1 MAENVPNFEPKPFG
15 RYVLLN
21 KLAVG
26 GMAEIY
32 KAKTYGVDG
41 FEKVLAV
48 KRILPHCSADR
59 EFINMLVDEA
69 KLTVLLSHANIVQV
83 YDLGK
88 VGDDYFISM
97 EYIFGTNLREFMN
110 RFQEKKTRI
119 PDEMTVYIISEMCK
133 GLDYAHRKTDN
144 QGRPLNIVHRDISP
158 QNLLISYEGEVKIV
172 DFGIAKAAMNVSH
185 TMAGIL
191 KGKVAYMSPEQALG
205 KPIDHRTDIFSAG
218 LVLYEMLTGEKLFTG
233 ETQFEVLNQ
242 IRTTRVNTL
251 MLPDTIPG
259 SLKAIIAKSL
269 AYNPK
274 DRYQNAGDFQLD
286 LTKFLYSSYVD
297 FSPRNLASTMH
308 EMFQGDI
315 KKKEATVISDEKT
328 NSAIIKQIQV
338 SEKDDILA
346 HANTSKSLSGLELKA
361 EPATDRLQ
369 VPHHTPHTS
378 TEIKIH
384 DDTLLK
390 KFENTA
396 PSITVGKSTKKSK
409 SGPALAIIGI
419 LIVLG
424 LTGFFSYKFFKP
436 HQPTPTPQPSP
447 QPTPQPTPQAEISS
461 IVITT
466 TPPGAKVYLNGSLT
480 NLETP
485 ATMDK
490 LETGREYQI
499 RLVKDGFEDFTKIIP
514 LTSTTPFKLE
524 TNLVALKTPTAPQP
538 PIPTKGS
545 IQISS
550 FPTGAKIFV
559 DGHEMSQAT
568 PAEIREL
575 EVGRKYSF
583 KLQLPNY
590 AEWSSVVDV
599 KSADPITLQATLI
612 PVPQTPPAP
621 TPTPQEPLPTP
632 MLGSINVT
640 SKPSGAKITL
650 NGKYTG
656 KTTPDTLKDL
666 PANQKTTI
674 TLSKDGYQDWSKS
687 VTVAE
692 NRSMDI
698 AGSLKEI
705 KTEPTPP
712 PPAPKPQETPK
723 EPTPAPPPHEPEP
736 TSGVGSITVNTEP
749 SGMEVYANSEL
760 KGETPLTISNLPSG
774 TVKLVF
780 RKGRLQ
786 PFVQNVKLGAGESK
800 NLGTIALYGELKIS
814 SSPPRATVLWNGV
827 DVGEKTPVTLKG
839 FPRDK
844 SYPIKVQLDGFKTW
858 ENNVSLDSDVKKL
871 EIELEKD

>member
-1 MAENVPNFEPKPFG
+1 MTENAPNFEPKPFG

-110 RFQEKKTRI
+110 RFQEKKSRI

-133 GLDYAHRKTDN
+133 GLDYAHRKTDT
-144 QGRPLNIVHRDISP
+144 QGKPLNIVHRDISP

-259 SLKAIIAKSL
+259 PLKAIIAKSL

-274 DRYQNAGDFQLD
+274 DRYQSAGDFQLD

-297 FSPRNLASTMH
+297 FSPRNLASLMH
-308 EMFQGDI
+308 QMFQGDM
-315 KKKEATVISDEKT
+315 KKKEAPVVVDEKT
-328 NSAIIKQIQV
+328 NSAIIKQIQ
-338 SEKDDILA
+338 SSNPEDILA
-346 HANTSKSLSGLELKA
+346 HANTSKSLSGLEVKPEL
-361 EPATDRLQ
+361 PTDRVQ
-369 VPHHTPHTS
+369 APSTTPHTS
-378 TEIKIH
+378 TEIRIH
-384 DDTLLK
+384 DDTLIK

-396 PSITVGKSTKKSK
+396 PSITVGKSDKKTKKK
-409 SGPALAIIGI
+409 PLIAAVGI
-419 LIVLG
+419 LVVLG
-424 LTGFFSYKFFKP
+424 IAGFFSYKFIKK
-436 HQPTPTPQPSP
+436 
-447 QPTPQPTPQAEISS
+447 PTPQALPIPQPMPPPNQPQVEVSS
-461 IVITT
+461 IVIHT
-466 TPPGAKVYLNGSLT
+466 TPSGAKVYLNGNLT
-480 NLETP
+480 QLETP
-485 ATMDK
+485 ATLEK

-499 RLVKDGFEDFTKIIP
+499 RLVKEGFEDFTKVVP
-514 LTSTTPFKLE
+514 LTSTSAFKIE
-524 TNLVALKTPTAPQP
+524 TTLVAIKSPTPP
-538 PIPTKGS
+538 PPSPPLKGS
-545 IQISS
+545 LQITSS
-550 FPTGAKIFV
+550 PTGAKIII
-559 DGHEMSQAT
+559 DGHEMAQTT

-575 EVGRKYSF
+575 EIGRKYSF
-583 KLQLPNY
+583 KLQLPSY
-590 AEWSSVVDV
+590 SEWASEVEV
-599 KSADPITLQATLI
+599 KSADPMTIQAALI
-612 PVPQTPPAP
+612 PISPPTPLPP
-621 TPTPQEPLPTP
+621 TPTPVPQPVPP
-632 MLGSINVT
+632 VLGSINIT

-666 PANQKTTI
+666 TADQKATI
-674 TLSKDGYQDWSKS
+674 TLSKEGYQDWSKT
-687 VTVAE
+687 VTVVE
-692 NRSMDI
+692 NRALDVS
-698 AGSLKEI
+698 GFLKEI
-705 KTEPTPP
+705 KAPEPTVKTPDKPKEPTPP
-712 PPAPKPQETPK
+712 PT
-723 EPTPAPPPHEPEP
+723 EPESP
-736 TSGVGSITVNTEP
+736 QISGTGSIVVSTEP

-760 KGETPLTISNLPSG
+760 KGQTPLTISNLPAG
-774 TVKLVF
+774 NVKLVF
-780 RKGRLQ
+780 RKGNLQ
-786 PFVQNVKLGAGESK
+786 PFVKNVKLGSGESK
-800 NLGTIALYGELKIS
+800 NLGTIALYGEVKIVTM
-814 SSPPRATVLWNGV
+814 PPRATVIWNGV
-827 DVGEKTPVTLKG
+827 DVGEKSPVTLKG

-844 SYPIKVQLDGFKTW
+844 AYPIKVMLDGFKPW
-858 ENNVSLDSDVKKL
+858 ESNVSLDSDTKKL
-871 EIELEKD
+871 DIELEKD